1 MTGFPLRIG
10 LPAWSGTGV
19 PFRVAG
25 WKKPRRYLWLLAA
38 AVPAL
43 VFPSW
48 LAVLVTGLG
57 VFWWTVPVLAF
68 VIIPIVDHLV
78 GPDSQAPGDSVLA
91 WLATDRFYRWAT
103 YLYLPNQYLSLV
115 FACWL
120 WSGGGWLTMGF
131 VDKVGLMTTVGLVGG
146 LAINAAHELGHT
158 RERSERRLSK
168 VALAQTCYGHFYVEH
183 NRGHHVRVATAEDP
197 ASARFGEGLYAFL
210 PRSVT
215 GGLRSAWRLEGA
227 RLAGIGKP
235 RWTLDNDILNAWLI
249 SASLFTVL
257 SVWFG
262 PVVLPWLIVQ
272 AIVGFSLLET
282 VNYMEHYGLR
292 RQQLPNGRYE
302 RVRPAHSWNSST
314 VITNVLLF
322 HLQRHS
328 DHHANP
334 LRPYQMLRHVDDA
347 PQLPS
352 GYSAMLL
359 LALIP
364 PLWRRV
370 MDPRVLDFY
379 GGDVRLAAL
388 KPRDSAGSTTLRFPA
403 WQKSFRASMSR

>member
-1 MTGFPLRIG
+1 MTRDRPIIRPTECAWTNVPLLSLLQPPVRRPD
-10 LPAWSGTGV
+10 LSAASWTEP
-19 PFRVAG
+19 
-25 WKKPRRYLWLLAA
+25 KRYLWLLAA
-38 AVPAL
+38 AVPTL

-48 LAVLVTGLG
+48 LGTRTTGVG
-57 VFWWTVPVLAF
+57 VFWWTVPILAF
-68 VIIPIVDHLV
+68 VVIPVLDHIL
-78 GPDSQAPGDSVLA
+78 GPDAVVDNPDESVLA
-91 WLATDRFYRWAT
+91 WLETDRFYRWAT

-120 WSGGGWLTMGF
+120 WSGGGWLTMSF
-131 VDKVGLMTTVGLVGG
+131 VDKVGLMATVGLVGG

-158 RERSERRLSK
+158 RAQSERRLSK

-197 ASARFGEGLYAFL
+197 ASARFDESLYAFI

-215 GGLRSAWRLEGA
+215 GGVRSAWRLEA
-227 RLAGIGKP
+227 QRLAGIGKP
-235 RWTLDNDILNAWLI
+235 RWSLHNDILNAWLQ
-249 SASLFTVL
+249 SAGLFVVL

-262 PVVLPWLIVQ
+262 PVVLPWLIGQ

-292 RQQLPNGRYE
+292 RQKLASGRYE
-302 RVRPAHSWNSST
+302 RVRSAHSWNSST

-334 LRPYQMLRHVDDA
+334 LRPYQVLRHVDEA

-359 LALIP
+359 LALFP

-370 MDPRVLDFY
+370 MNPRVLDFY
-379 GGDVRLAAL
+379 RGDARLVAL
-388 KPRDSAGSTTLRFPA
+388 KPQR
-403 WQKSFRASMSR
+403 